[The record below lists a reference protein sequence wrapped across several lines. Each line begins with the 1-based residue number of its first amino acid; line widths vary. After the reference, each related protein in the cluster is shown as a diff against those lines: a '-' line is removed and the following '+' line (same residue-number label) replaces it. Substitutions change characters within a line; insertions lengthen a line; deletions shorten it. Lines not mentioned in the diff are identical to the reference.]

1 MMFDRV
7 LNMAKVLNISLVLNM
22 PGFCLWQGS
31 EYTRVLNMPQVLNM
45 SGLYSVFNMPEY
57 A

>member
-22 PGFCLWQGS
+22 PGFCLWQDS

-45 SGLYSVFNMPEY
+45 SGLYSVLNMPE
-57 A
+57 